1 MFHFSIFPADL
12 LPLHPLSLLPSLLS
26 HLIIHLY
33 SFSSHNSSI
42 TYLDVIIFSPIFPC
56 VHAYKCLDGESAH
69 LRRPPMGG
77 GENVAEA
84 KVAVEMVTEA
94 PPRSVQCMAATSVSG
109 GRGDSDDDIGGGD
122 RW

>member
-77 GENVAEA
+77 GENVEA